1 MTKFVT
7 SIIMVSVA
15 IFAPVF
21 AEAAEYRI
29 DIDNIDNV
37 SFDVD
42 GQTVSAVASDDMYI
56 VDTGSSRNLR
66 VIANEGVL
74 FTLVEEE
81 DTYYN
86 ETNDITYRVDLLGDG
101 RQYIDVASSFPEDI
115 IFHIRTSGSSDA
127 RTSACTVV
135 IDNPDRAIVSLK
147 GAPVTLT
154 AGSNEIKFNPSTESE
169 LTIEPVGKPLYS
181 VMKGDE
187 VITTDYRYTIAITDG
202 DVISITSAYPDTD
215 CPITFTLSGNG
226 VSDFIKGVDIDGS
239 PVFNWTDNNFSVKC
253 GTELTLYGNL
263 NEYEVLSF
271 TVNGQS
277 AMFTDKTPLFITE
290 PTEIAISVRKYAS
303 FVITLD
309 IDSPENLHVYRG
321 HVGNNDEYTLEAGKN
336 EVEVTRNTPIIS
348 IMPTEGYYIHSINV
362 SGDEWDVEDM
372 QISPIRIGSLTDNDE
387 ISITTGKIVRDLTA
401 MVYMENSAA
410 ADGFFKALRADQS
423 VIEGLAD
430 GYNTLPFYERDNSFR
445 FETGGPVEAFVYVN
459 DNAIEPAPGG
469 YNYGPTLADG
479 DVIKFYFGEAPARH
493 SVTFNAAE
501 SASALF
507 SIVRDHITKV
517 DEPSSFT
524 ALHNTH
530 IAVVPADG
538 ASLKVTLDGSALAK
552 TADGHFEFSA
562 VADHEVSIEN
572 DSEDAISEI
581 EAAATGNAPVYDLRG
596 VRLDGSLTTLPAGIY
611 ISNGRKIIKK

>member
-1 MTKFVT
+1 MTKFFT

-15 IFAPVF
+15 VLAPVF
-21 AEAAEYRI
+21 AQAEEYRI

-37 SFDVD
+37 SFDVE

-56 VDTGSSRNLR
+56 VDTGSNRNLR

-86 ETNDITYRVDLLGDG
+86 ETNDITYKVDLLGDG
-101 RQYIDVASSFPEDI
+101 RQYIDISSYYPEDI

-127 RTSACTVV
+127 RTSTCTVV
-135 IDNPDRAIVSLK
+135 IDDPDRAIVSLK

-154 AGSNEIKFNPSTESE
+154 AGTNEVKFNPSTESE

-187 VITTDYRYTIAITDG
+187 VITTDYRYTIEIADG
-202 DVISITSAYPDTD
+202 DVVSITSAYPDTD

-226 VSDFIKGVDIDGS
+226 VSDFIKGVDVDGR

-271 TVNGQS
+271 TVNGHS
-277 AMFTDKTPLFITE
+277 EMFTDKTPLFITE

-348 IMPTEGYYIHSINV
+348 IVPAEGYYIHSINV
-362 SGDEWDVEDM
+362 SGDEWDVEDL
-372 QISPIRIGSLTDNDE
+372 QIAPIRIGSLTDNDE

-430 GYNTLPFYERDNSFR
+430 GYNKLPFYERDNHFR
-445 FETGGPVEAFVYVN
+445 FETGGPAEAFVYVN
-459 DNAIEPAPGG
+459 DDAIEPAPGG
-469 YNYGPTLADG
+469 YNYCPTLADG

-493 SVTFNAAE
+493 SVTVNATE

-507 SIVRDHITKV
+507 SIVRDHITTV

-524 ALHNTH
+524 ALQNTH

-538 ASLKVTLDGSALAK
+538 ASLKVTLDGSALTK
-552 TADGHFEFSA
+552 NDEGNFEFSA

-581 EAAATGNAPVYDLRG
+581 EAAQTGNAPVYDLRG
-596 VRLDGSLTTLPAGIY
+596 VRLNGSLTTLPAGIY

>member
-1 MTKFVT
+1 MTKFIT

-15 IFAPVF
+15 VLAPVF
-21 AEAAEYRI
+21 AQAAEYRI

-154 AGSNEIKFNPSTESE
+154 AGTNEVKFNPTTESE

-187 VITTDYRYTIAITDG
+187 VITTDYRYTIAIADG

-226 VSDFIKGVDIDGS
+226 VSDFIKGVDVDGR

-348 IMPTEGYYIHSINV
+348 IVPTEGYYIHSINV

-387 ISITTGKIVRDLTA
+387 I
-401 MVYMENSAA
+401 
-410 ADGFFKALRADQS
+410 
-423 VIEGLAD
+423 
-430 GYNTLPFYERDNSFR
+430 
-445 FETGGPVEAFVYVN
+445 
-459 DNAIEPAPGG
+459 
-469 YNYGPTLADG
+469 
-479 DVIKFYFGEAPARH
+479 
-493 SVTFNAAE
+493 
-501 SASALF
+501 
-507 SIVRDHITKV
+507 
-517 DEPSSFT
+517 
-524 ALHNTH
+524 
-530 IAVVPADG
+530 
-538 ASLKVTLDGSALAK
+538 
-552 TADGHFEFSA
+552 
-562 VADHEVSIEN
+562 
-572 DSEDAISEI
+572 
-581 EAAATGNAPVYDLRG
+581 
-596 VRLDGSLTTLPAGIY
+596 
-611 ISNGRKIIKK
+611 